1 VNAPPGFLSLRHVGR
16 SFGEYRAVDG
26 IDLDIV
32 RGEVFALLGPSGC
45 GKSTLL
51 RMLAG
56 LAAVDEGTI
65 HLDGELLNARPAH
78 SRPVNMMFQ
87 AYALFPHMSVESNIA
102 FGLRQMGMA
111 PERIRARVE
120 ELLGLVKMQ
129 AYAQR
134 RPHQLSGGQQQ
145 RIALAR
151 SLAREPKLLLLDE
164 PMAALDR
171 QLRVQMQRE
180 LRDILERV
188 DVTCIIVTHDRDE
201 AMTMAD
207 RIGLMYEG
215 RLVQVGSP
223 EEVYD
228 RPRTRFIAEFLGQ
241 VNLLQGVAEAT
252 DRIRLGGRLMPT
264 RGATP
269 GQLTTVA
276 LRPED
281 IDLYAAPPEHGM
293 ALEGEVLSVDYMGIH
308 RALEIEVPGM
318 ERLAVIIAGSAQ
330 KVPAP
335 GVRVWLDW
343 WAEDAVVLEEEA

>member
-1 VNAPPGFLSLRHVGR
+1 VNVPSGFLSLRQVSR
-16 SFGEYRAVDG
+16 SFGDDPAVDG
-26 IDLDIV
+26 VDLDV
-32 RGEVFALLGPSGC
+32 ARGEVFALLGPSGC

-56 LAAVDEGTI
+56 LEEVDEGTI
-65 HLDGELLNARPAH
+65 HLDGDLLNGQPAH

-87 AYALFPHMSVESNIA
+87 AYALFPHMSVEANVA
-102 FGLRQMGMA
+102 FGLRQLGMA

-120 ELLGLVKMQ
+120 ELLALVKMQ
-129 AYAQR
+129 PYARR

-180 LRDILERV
+180 LREILERI

-215 RLVQVGSP
+215 RLVQVGTP

-228 RPRTRFIAEFLGQ
+228 RPRTRFAAEFLGQ
-241 VNLLQGVAEAT
+241 VNLLQGMAESS
-252 DRIRLGGRLMPT
+252 DRIVLGGRAMPT
-264 RGATP
+264 RGAVP

-281 IDLYAAPPEHGM
+281 VDLYATPPEHGM
-293 ALEGEVLSVDYMGIH
+293 ALEATVLSVDYMGIH
-308 RALEIEVPGM
+308 RALEVAVPGM
-318 ERLAVIIAGSAQ
+318 ERLTVIIAGSAQ
-330 KVPAP
+330 KVPAV
-335 GVRVWLDW
+335 GARVWLDW
-343 WAEDAVVLEEEA
+343 WAEDAVVLADAP